1 MIFYVCCNRVP
12 SSKDLPP
19 LSLEIISS
27 QARHASH
34 ERDGRY
40 EGDGVE
46 TDSSLPVIVGPC
58 VLFQFRYS
66 SEQQQQQHYTLTHI
80 LDIENV
86 FILI

>member
-1 MIFYVCCNRVP
+1 MCCNQVP
-12 SSKDLPP
+12 SSKDLP

-27 QARHASH
+27 RARHASH

-58 VLFQFRYS
+58 VLFFLQFRYS
-66 SEQQQQQHYTLTHI
+66 SKQQQHYTLTHI
-80 LDIENV
+80 LDIEKV